1 MPNQHLFECS
11 FLIPVR
17 RDANLSDGQFHEP
30 EAWQQ
35 LADELFDQFGGATR
49 SREHYEGFYRD
60 PDTGEQV
67 SDESV
72 KYIVAVPSGSV
83 RDLRSFLS
91 EMCELFQQKYIY
103 LSVAG
108 KVEFIEAAK

>member
-1 MPNQHLFECS
+1 VPNQPVFECS

-17 RDANLSDGQFHEP
+17 RDTNLSDGKLHEP

-35 LADELFDQFGGATR
+35 LVDELYQRFGGGTR
-49 SREHYEGFYRD
+49 SRERYEGFYRD

-72 KYIVAVPSGSV
+72 KYIVAVPRARV
-83 RDLRSFLS
+83 RDVRSFLS
-91 EMCELFQQKYIY
+91 EMCELFQQKCIY

-108 KVEFIEAAK
+108 RVEFIEAPK